1 MTFFR
6 LDASIRHEGSVSRE
20 VADAVQRAWVERHP
34 HDTLIHRDLTAP
46 LLSPEVW
53 VQAATAG
60 FLPEEDRTPEQRAAR
75 TLASLLADELL
86 SADAAVISA
95 PLYNYGV
102 PQHLKNYIDLLLTD
116 QRFMTAPLE
125 GKPVTLVV
133 ARGGGYGPGT
143 PREGWDH
150 ATPYLVRIFG
160 EYFGA
165 DLTVVSA
172 ELTLADVNPGMAQLR
187 DAAAASRAEALELA
201 QLTGRAH
208 ADQVAAKR
216 SEKQLEGVA

>member
-20 VADAVQRAWVERHP
+20 VADTVQRAWVERHP
-34 HDTLIHRDLTAP
+34 HDTVVRRDLTAP

-53 VQAATAG
+53 LQAATAG
-60 FLPEEDRTPEQRAAR
+60 FVPEEDRTPEQRAAR

-116 QRFMTAPLE
+116 QRFMATPLA
-125 GKPVTLVV
+125 GTPVTLVV

-160 EYFGA
+160 EFFGA

-172 ELTLADVNPGMAQLR
+172 ELTHADVNPAMAELR
-187 DAAAASRAEALELA
+187 GAAAASRAEALELA

-216 SEKQLEGVA
+216 AEKQLEGVA

>member
-6 LDASIRHEGSVSRE
+6 LDASIRRDGSVSRE
-20 VADAVQRAWVERHP
+20 VADAVQREWVERHP
-34 HDTLIHRDLTAP
+34 HDTVVRRDLTAP

-53 VQAATAG
+53 LQAATAG
-60 FLPEEDRTPEQRAAR
+60 FLPEEDHTPEQRAAR

-86 SADAAVISA
+86 AADAAVISA

-102 PQHLKNYIDLLLTD
+102 PQHLKNYLDLLLTD
-116 QRFMTAPLE
+116 QRFMAAPLE

-160 EYFGA
+160 EFFGA

-172 ELTLADVNPGMAQLR
+172 ELTLADVNPGMAELR
-187 DAAAASRAEALELA
+187 GAAAASRAEALELA

-208 ADQVAAKR
+208 ADQVAAKWA
-216 SEKQLEGVA
+216 EKQLEGVA